1 MLFTF
6 SAQEAIFLSRMCFL
20 YLHSRRNE
28 FKNQDV
34 VIKVKSILC
43 IVIVIVC
50 ANEIVKLTLN
60 YTSMTQCV
68 GIY

>member
-50 ANEIVKLTLN
+50 ANEIVKYN
-60 YTSMTQCV
+60 EFISS
-68 GIY
+68 III